1 MGGPRL
7 APDKPWLNRAGD
19 WPLDRPESSRH
30 PEVSA
35 SPDRSQAPRRQAP
48 SGDPFEQLVLR
59 ILVLVG
65 VACVLALLVVDTV
78 LVIARL
84 GGGS

>member
-7 APDKPWLNRAGD
+7 APDEPGSIELGTGRWI
-19 WPLDRPESSRH
+19 PESSRH